1 MDQKMFYTDL
11 YYLLKIRNLFGYEG
25 FCHYRALFSDIK
37 HNLNN
42 NADIM
47 CFKVQRN
54 RNMFILVM
62 YWILVQGMFIASLWK
77 EIILLT
83 TFSIS
88 SFIKYGLMILY
99 EKIYLK
105 YF

>member
-1 MDQKMFYTDL
+1 MDKKMFYTDL
-11 YYLLKIRNLFGYEG
+11 YYLLKIRNLFGYGG
-25 FCHYRALFSDIK
+25 FCHYRALFNDIK
-37 HNLNN
+37 HNLNS

-47 CFKVQRN
+47 CFKVKRN

-62 YWILVQGMFIASLWK
+62 YLILVQGMFIASLWK

-83 TFSIS
+83 TFLIS
-88 SFIKYGLMILY
+88 SFIKYGLIILY
-99 EKIYLK
+99 EKIYLI

>member
-1 MDQKMFYTDL
+1 MDKKMFYTDP
-11 YYLLKIRNLFGYEG
+11 YYLLKIGNLFSYEG

-54 RNMFILVM
+54 RNMFILVTN
-62 YWILVQGMFIASLWK
+62 WILVQGMFIASLWK